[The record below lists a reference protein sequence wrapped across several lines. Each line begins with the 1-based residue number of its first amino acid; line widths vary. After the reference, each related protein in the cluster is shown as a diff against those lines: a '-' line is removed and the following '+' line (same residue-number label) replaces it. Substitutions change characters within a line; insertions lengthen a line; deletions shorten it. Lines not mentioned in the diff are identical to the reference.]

1 MGNEV
6 LSLQECNLSPEII
19 RQNVLPHY
27 NLQNSQISIIKF
39 KDTDKQRAVY
49 RIDFKEKS
57 YCLKKVYYNIQDL
70 LYVYSAI
77 EWLYRN
83 DIRVPKLLPTID
95 NNRFVSYQDMLFI
108 LTPWIKGEKCNFDN
122 IDHVLLSVKKLSIVH
137 SISRDFQPILG
148 SSIKEG
154 FDDYYISTLKHF
166 QDLLQTSNEAF
177 KYKDIFSRQFIST
190 FDANLRLAKISL
202 NISNKI
208 DNDNL
213 SKSLCH
219 GDYVNKNLIFPPDL
233 DPWIIDFDKCKTDY
247 CAKDLAYFM
256 RRLLKRENTKW
267 NIDLALSVLE
277 TYNEY
282 SPLTESDL
290 RYLISYICFPQKYW
304 KISRDYYKNI
314 SKCNKSAFSTLLTN
328 ATSKTD
334 FQYNFALSIIDS
346 VQKKFGATLL

>member
-1 MGNEV
+1 MSNEV

-19 RQNVLPHY
+19 KQNVLTHY
-27 NLQNSQISIIKF
+27 NLQDSQISIIKF

-57 YCLKKVYYNIQDL
+57 YCLKKVYYNTKDL

-83 DIRVPKLLPTID
+83 NIRVPKLLPTID

-108 LTPWIKGEKCNFDN
+108 LTPWIEGEKCNFDN
-122 IDHVLLSVKKLSIVH
+122 INHVILSVKKLSTVH

-148 SSIKEG
+148 SSLKEG
-154 FDDYYISTLKHF
+154 FDDYYISILKHF

-177 KYKDIFSRQFIST
+177 KYKDIFSRQFISA
-190 FDANLRLAKISL
+190 FDINLRLAKISL
-202 NISNKI
+202 NMSNKI
-208 DNDNL
+208 DNDKL

-219 GDYVNKNLIFPPDL
+219 GDYVNKNLIFPSDL
-233 DPWIIDFDKCKTDY
+233 DPWIIDFDKCKIDY

-267 NIDLALSVLE
+267 DIDLALSVLK
-277 TYNEY
+277 TYNEC

-290 RYLISYICFPQKYW
+290 KYLISYICFPQKYW

-314 SKCNKSAFSTLLTN
+314 TKCNKSAFLTLLLN

-334 FQYNFALSIIDS
+334 LQYYFALSIIDA
-346 VQKKFGATLL
+346 VQKKFNTTLL

>member
-1 MGNEV
+1 MGTEV
-6 LSLQECNLSPEII
+6 LSLQDCNLSPEII
-19 RQNVLPHY
+19 KQNVLPYY
-27 NLQNSQISIIKF
+27 NLQNSKISVIKF

-49 RIDFKEKS
+49 RIDSNDKS
-57 YCLKKVYYNIQDL
+57 YCLKKVYYNINDL

-83 DIRVPKLLPTID
+83 DIKVPKLLPTVD

-108 LTPWIKGEKCNFDN
+108 LTPWIKGEKCSFDN
-122 IDHVLLSVKKLSIVH
+122 INHVIRSVEKLSLIH
-137 SISRDFQPILG
+137 SISRNFQPILG
-148 SSIKEG
+148 SSLKEG

-166 QDLLQTSNEAF
+166 QDLLQTSNEAY
-177 KYKDIFSRQFIST
+177 KYKDTFSRHFISS
-190 FDANLRLAKISL
+190 FDINLRLAKISL
-202 NISNKI
+202 DISNKI
-208 DNDNL
+208 NNDEL

-219 GDYVNKNLIFPPDL
+219 GDYVNKNIIFPDDL

-267 NIDLALSVLE
+267 DIELALSVLE
-277 TYNEY
+277 SYNKS

-314 SKCNKSAFSTLLTN
+314 HKCNKPAFLTLLLNT
-328 ATSKTD
+328 TSKVD
-334 FQYNFALSIIDS
+334 LQYDFALNIIDA
-346 VQKKFGATLL
+346 VQKKFNVIFF